1 MSFKTIQER
10 RKKMLTSKKEKS
22 CADLIQ
28 ERWHDRRDELEKF
41 DANGW
46 DMFHEY
52 GLDFSY
58 VEPDTFD
65 NQPKGYHRF
74 QISWGGPSDE
84 LRFYTRGESLDNEES
99 ITDKVEY
106 WFLDWFDGASID
118 VSDEEVIK
126 NLWTDYL
133 IH

>member
-1 MSFKTIQER
+1 
-10 RKKMLTSKKEKS
+10 MLTSKKEKR
-22 CADLIQ
+22 CADRVQ

-84 LRFYTRGESLDNEES
+84 LRFYTIGKFDVDNEEL
-99 ITDKVEY
+99 ILDHVEY

>member
-1 MSFKTIQER
+1 
-10 RKKMLTSKKEKS
+10 MLTSKKEKS

-84 LRFYTRGESLDNEES
+84 LRFYTRDEANKVEYWFMDWLDV
-99 ITDKVEY
+99 DKVEY
-106 WFLDWFDGASID
+106 WFMDWFDGASID
-118 VSDEEVIK
+118 VLEEEVIK

>member
-1 MSFKTIQER
+1 
-10 RKKMLTSKKEKS
+10 MLTSKKEKS
-22 CADLIQ
+22 CADLVQ

-58 VEPDTFD
+58 VEPNTFD
-65 NQPKGYHRF
+65 NQPKGFHRF

-84 LRFYTRGESLDNEES
+84 IRFYTRGESLDNEES

-106 WFLDWFDGASID
+106 WFLDWFDGDSID
-118 VSDEEVIK
+118 VSEEEVVK
-126 NLWTDYL
+126 NLWTDCL
-133 IH
+133 IQ

>member
-1 MSFKTIQER
+1 
-10 RKKMLTSKKEKS
+10 MLTSKKEKS
-22 CADLIQ
+22 CADRVQ
-28 ERWHDRRDELEKF
+28 ERWHSRRDELEKF

-58 VEPDTFD
+58 VEADTFD

-106 WFLDWFDGASID
+106 WFMDWFDGASID
-118 VSDEEVIK
+118 VSKEEVIK

>member
-1 MSFKTIQER
+1 MLQER
-10 RKKMLTSKKEKS
+10 YKT
-22 CADLIQ
+22 CANLVQ
-28 ERWHDRRDELEKF
+28 ERWHSRRDELEKF

-84 LRFYTRGESLDNEES
+84 LRFYTRSESLDNEEA

-118 VSDEEVIK
+118 VSEEEVIK
-126 NLWTDYL
+126 NLWTDCL
-133 IH
+133 IQ

>member
-1 MSFKTIQER
+1 
-10 RKKMLTSKKEKS
+10 MLTSKKEKS
-22 CADLIQ
+22 CADRVQ
-28 ERWHDRRDELEKF
+28 ERWHSRRDELEKF

-99 ITDKVEY
+99 IIDKVEY
-106 WFLDWFDGASID
+106 WFLDWFDEASID
-118 VSDEEVIK
+118 VSKEEVIK
-126 NLWTDYL
+126 NLWTDGL
-133 IH
+133 IQ

>member
-1 MSFKTIQER
+1 
-10 RKKMLTSKKEKS
+10 MLTSKKEKR
-22 CADLIQ
+22 CADRVQ
-28 ERWHDRRDELEKF
+28 ERWHDRLDELEKF

-65 NQPKGYHRF
+65 DQPKGYHRF

-84 LRFYTRGESLDNEES
+84 LRFYTIGKFDGDNEEL
-99 ITDKVEY
+99 ILDHVEY

-118 VSDEEVIK
+118 VSEEEVIK
-126 NLWTDYL
+126 NLWTDCL
-133 IH
+133 IQ

>member
-1 MSFKTIQER
+1 
-10 RKKMLTSKKEKS
+10 MLTSKKEKS

-84 LRFYTRGESLDNEES
+84 LRFYTIGKFDVDNEEL
-99 ITDKVEY
+99 ILDHVEY

-118 VSDEEVIK
+118 VSEEEVIK

>member
-1 MSFKTIQER
+1 
-10 RKKMLTSKKEKS
+10 MLTSKKEKS
-22 CADLIQ
+22 CADRVQ
-28 ERWHDRRDELEKF
+28 ERWHGRRDELEKF

-106 WFLDWFDGASID
+106 WFMDWFDGASID
-118 VSDEEVIK
+118 VSKEEVIK